1 MEKHKQFCDLFYASH
16 YLPVA
21 FYRGENQEYLCSS
34 YTGPSDIFYANA
46 YKLLSQKQNPAVCTT
61 AEIGLYG
68 IIRIEGTEDAY
79 VLGPVF
85 GGAVTEETVHA
96 FMRKNAI
103 PLSAMNETAEF
114 LTTLPRYTYNQFLNL
129 LAFLHHQIN
138 GIVISVVDHFALYD
152 ASAETQIA
160 TQHTLTT
167 VADKEEQIEHGTWL
181 FETQMLELVKQGDT
195 EKMEAF
201 LMSALKMQQLNEG
214 KLAANP
220 LRQAK
225 NLLIGLATMVG
236 KVGAIGGGMNVE
248 DAYRLIDL
256 YIQECENAASEEVV
270 KTLQYNLVMD
280 FTERVAQ
287 SQVPKD
293 MSPQIHEA
301 VRFIKN
307 RTNDRIAL
315 EDVAEHI
322 GRSRAWLTDRF
333 RAEMGMTVGQF
344 IMKCKLKEARS
355 LLRYSDHSLSY
366 ISDYL
371 FFSSQSHFQNAFK
384 KEYGVTPN
392 QFRYAERKITTT

>member
-1 MEKHKQFCDLFYASH
+1 MEKHKQFCDLFHASH
-16 YLPVA
+16 YLPIA
-21 FYRGENQEYLCSS
+21 FYQGETQQYLCSS
-34 YTGPSDIFYANA
+34 YTGPSDIFYASA
-46 YKLLSQKQNPAVCTT
+46 YRLLAQKQNPAVYTT

-68 IIRIEGTEDAY
+68 IVRIEGTEDAY

-103 PLSAMNETAEF
+103 PLSAKNETAEF

-129 LAFLHHQIN
+129 LAFLHYQLS
-138 GIVISVVDHFALYD
+138 GKSISVVDHFELNDD
-152 ASAETQIA
+152 AAEAMIA
-160 TQHTLTT
+160 VQHTLTT
-167 VADKEEQIEHGTWL
+167 VAEKEDQIEHGTWL

-195 EKMEAF
+195 EKMHTF
-201 LMSALKMQQLNEG
+201 LMSALKLQQFNEG
-214 KLAANP
+214 KLATNP

-225 NLLIGLATMVG
+225 NIFIGTATMVG
-236 KVGAIGGGMNVE
+236 KVGAIGGGMDVE
-248 DAYRLIDL
+248 DAFRLIDL
-256 YIQECENAASEEVV
+256 YIQECENASSEEVV

-287 SQVPKD
+287 SQVPQD
-293 MSPQIHEA
+293 MSPQIYKA

-307 RTNDRIAL
+307 RTNSRIEL
-315 EDVAEHI
+315 ENVAEHI
-322 GRSRAWLTDRF
+322 GRSRAWLTDHF

-355 LLRYSDHSLSY
+355 LLRHSDHSLSY

-384 KEYGVTPN
+384 KEYGITPT
-392 QFRYAERKITTT
+392 RYRQR